1 MHVCGVSVSVSLCAG
16 VCARVLH
23 LRTPLPLPTSRYSL
37 LRLPYDG
44 TCLLVCSERLSH
56 LAQTLGS
63 EYQLVTQVEGSAL
76 EGGLYTSPFLEE
88 GRGEEGVDELP
99 FLPGDHVTA
108 ASGTGLVHTA
118 PAHGLED
125 FHVGLKHG
133 LSLVSA
139 A

>member
-1 MHVCGVSVSVSLCAG
+1 MCACMHVCVSVSVSLSLC
-16 VCARVLH
+16 VCATFTH
-23 LRTPLPLPTSRYSL
+23 PCPLPTPRYSL
-37 LRLPYDG
+37 LQLPDDS

-56 LAQTLGS
+56 LAQTLGC

-88 GRGEEGVDELP
+88 GRAEEGVEELP

-133 LSLVSA
+133 LSLVNA